1 MHTRLAKMYAKT
13 IAALVMPAALFASP
27 MVEIDTIDANLGNI
41 IEGQVTSA
49 KHIFKVKNTGDSV
62 LKILTVKPG

>member
-1 MHTRLAKMYAKT
+1 MYAKT